1 MSDKQMKAV
10 HYEGPF
16 KVSVKDVPLPKLE
29 HPDDAII
36 KVTTAA
42 ICGSDLHMY
51 QGRTAAE
58 SGLVFGHENMG
69 IVTEVGSGVTLL
81 KKGDR
86 IVLPF
91 NVADGRCRNCENGK
105 TGESICLH
113 QRHQV
118 LTNSTAF
125 CTGVNPGFAGGA
137 YGYVA
142 MGPYQ
147 GGQAQ
152 YLRVPYAD
160 FNALVL
166 PPGTE
171 HEADFALLADIF
183 PTGWHGLQL
192 SGFQPGDSVAV
203 FGAGPVGLMAAYSAV
218 LRGASKV
225 FVVDQVK
232 ERLDAARKI
241 GCEGVDF
248 TKSNPVEQIIELNGG
263 EMVDRA
269 VDAVGYQA
277 VDKSGNKE
285 QPNIVLD
292 QLIQVTRPTGGLG
305 IPGLYVPSDP
315 GAPDSQ
321 AAKGQILISFGK
333 LFEKGLFLGTGQC
346 NVKAYNR
353 QLRDLIVSG
362 RAKPSFVV
370 SHEVDIDD
378 AVDAYEKF
386 DKRIDGYTKSFLIL
400 SFGRPSECKDTLTPY
415 IWFVFSIT
423 QTCDLLKMLSC
434 SDPPKLHSL
443 YSIRNEVVLLSTCR
457 YTSSLS
463 GIFHT
468 VLCNS
473 ATVLLTSILMLGGP
487 QTNTHVRRPVHSL
500 LISLSMNGMSG
511 LPYSVLQPV
520 FLDLTA
526 AGKKANRMRFFWNS
540 MGCCGRVSRGEAKGS
555 DDGGGDT
562 RPLRDALLKGSRCA
576 CGSGLIRSSFS
587 RLSAFS
593 LSGSPAASSM
603 INAEFLFVLAEMVES
618 RFLPFSSSNI
628 KLALYGIRGSELS
641 ADS

>member
-105 TGESICLH
+105 T
-113 QRHQV
+113 
-118 LTNSTAF
+118 AF

-183 PTGWHGLQL
+183 PTGWHGLEL

-370 SHEVDIDD
+370 SHEVDIDE

-386 DKRIDGYTKSFLIL
+386 DKRIDGYTKVLL
-400 SFGRPSECKDTLTPY
+400 HPNGPLNK
-415 IWFVFSIT
+415 FSI
-423 QTCDLLKMLSC
+423 
-434 SDPPKLHSL
+434 
-443 YSIRNEVVLLSTCR
+443 
-457 YTSSLS
+457 
-463 GIFHT
+463 
-468 VLCNS
+468 
-473 ATVLLTSILMLGGP
+473 
-487 QTNTHVRRPVHSL
+487 
-500 LISLSMNGMSG
+500 
-511 LPYSVLQPV
+511 
-520 FLDLTA
+520 
-526 AGKKANRMRFFWNS
+526 
-540 MGCCGRVSRGEAKGS
+540 
-555 DDGGGDT
+555 
-562 RPLRDALLKGSRCA
+562 
-576 CGSGLIRSSFS
+576 
-587 RLSAFS
+587 
-593 LSGSPAASSM
+593 
-603 INAEFLFVLAEMVES
+603 
-618 RFLPFSSSNI
+618 
-628 KLALYGIRGSELS
+628 
-641 ADS
+641 

>member
-1 MSDKQMKAV
+1 
-10 HYEGPF
+10 
-16 KVSVKDVPLPKLE
+16 
-29 HPDDAII
+29 
-36 KVTTAA
+36 
-42 ICGSDLHMY
+42 
-51 QGRTAAE
+51 
-58 SGLVFGHENMG
+58 MG
-69 IVTEVGSGVTLL
+69 
-81 KKGDR
+81 K
-86 IVLPF
+86 
-91 NVADGRCRNCENGK
+91 
-105 TGESICLH
+105 
-113 QRHQV
+113 
-118 LTNSTAF
+118 
-125 CTGVNPGFAGGA
+125 
-137 YGYVA
+137 
-142 MGPYQ
+142 YQ

-183 PTGWHGLQL
+183 PTGWHGLEL
-192 SGFQPGDSVAV
+192 SGFKPGDSVAV

-305 IPGLYVPSDP
+305 IPGLYVPSVSSSLTRVSSFMPEKPLTRYRKQDP

-370 SHEVDIDD
+370 SHEVDIDE

-386 DKRIDGYTKSFLIL
+386 DKRIDGYTKVLL
-400 SFGRPSECKDTLTPY
+400 HPNGPLNQ
-415 IWFVFSIT
+415 FSI
-423 QTCDLLKMLSC
+423 
-434 SDPPKLHSL
+434 
-443 YSIRNEVVLLSTCR
+443 
-457 YTSSLS
+457 
-463 GIFHT
+463 
-468 VLCNS
+468 
-473 ATVLLTSILMLGGP
+473 
-487 QTNTHVRRPVHSL
+487 
-500 LISLSMNGMSG
+500 
-511 LPYSVLQPV
+511 
-520 FLDLTA
+520 
-526 AGKKANRMRFFWNS
+526 
-540 MGCCGRVSRGEAKGS
+540 
-555 DDGGGDT
+555 
-562 RPLRDALLKGSRCA
+562 
-576 CGSGLIRSSFS
+576 
-587 RLSAFS
+587 
-593 LSGSPAASSM
+593 
-603 INAEFLFVLAEMVES
+603 
-618 RFLPFSSSNI
+618 
-628 KLALYGIRGSELS
+628 
-641 ADS
+641 